1 MTNINRR
8 RFPILLASALALLAI
23 LGALLLPITAQAQ
36 TATVLVSNIGQT
48 SDAVAGVDNG
58 ELVGQVFTVASGGGN
73 YTLTSIEVPVDLLNT
88 TALTAEDIKLLS
100 ASLWSADEF
109 ALPVSSLQTLDNPS
123 SISDGDTATFTDPS
137 GTTLEAG
144 KRYAVVFVYNKSA
157 VEFQI
162 KAVGSGSEDGASLAG
177 WNISNVRRIRA
188 ATATTWTQDSN
199 SLLIR
204 VNGSAASGDPP
215 PLSTDA
221 TLSGLS
227 LGTGVTLSPAFAS
240 GTDTYTASVANSVD
254 EVTVTPTTNHA
265 SATVVF
271 LDTDDNEL
279 DDEDDV
285 EDDFQVALSVGDTVI
300 KVKVTAEDDTSTQ
313 TYTVTVTRAAD
324 MTPDDP
330 PDDSGNVSEGDTDLP
345 GDTTTTGKV
354 EVGGSVTGKIRN
366 LNDKD
371 WFAVELEAG
380 KRYQIDMEGADT
392 GRGTLTHPR
401 VSGIYD
407 AAANA
412 IANTA
417 NNGGGVGNNA
427 RVIYTPDAAGTYYVE
442 AYFQTGELN
451 RTYTLSVILLGANGA
466 SEADTDFPNNN
477 TTSGRVEVGASVTG
491 NTATVSGDDWFRVDL
506 EVGKTY
512 QFDLEGVPTNRG
524 TLPDPLLTFYD
535 GSGNQISRNDDIDPA
550 NNLNSQIV
558 YPATATDTYYLSANS
573 TNLKTGTYTLS
584 VRDITPATCTL
595 NSGDV
600 WCGVVT
606 VGMFTLDGT
615 SYLGYLDGTGG
626 GGMLSDNDFD
636 FTDTELD
643 SKSHTIT
650 GVLLD
655 SGTLSLV
662 FEDSQDED
670 DKPVL
675 DTWDLQ
681 VGTDTFALDDDDVTQ
696 LPTGGYQWT
705 GTGLSWSVGD
715 TVTLRLRGE
724 TGPPSVA
731 NVAVTSMPL
740 LTSSGGSEQD
750 TYGAGDEIEF
760 TVTFSQVVVVTGD
773 PQFGFSLSGARQAD
787 YRSGSGSTALK
798 FVYTVQSSDSDDDGI
813 WIGNHNSNT
822 KSLQLDAND
831 EITSPGGIDANLEH
845 DQKQVQ
851 AGHKVDGS
859 RSSKPT
865 LSVADAAATEGSN
878 VSFTVTLSAADAA
891 VVTATWTASIETGDT
906 AVAADLGATKTG
918 TVTVSMG
925 NTTGTFTVATVEDST
940 VEVNETFTVTLSG
953 VSSNAQLSSTAATAQ
968 GTINNDDLAT
978 LSTDATLSGLSLGT
992 GVTLSPAFASGKDTY
1007 TASVANSVDK
1017 VTVTPTTNHASATVE
1032 ILDKDDNELNDAD
1045 DVEDDFQV
1053 ALSVGDTVIKVK
1065 VTAEDGTSTQTYTA
1079 TVTRDDFP
1087 ADTTTTGQ
1095 VDVGGSVTGNID
1107 SVVDIDWFR
1116 VDLKKDKRYQI
1127 DLEGADTNR
1136 GTLTDPL
1143 LSRMRNALGNVVT
1156 DALDSGIGNNARR
1169 IFTAP
1174 ADGTHYVV
1182 ASSNGVTGTYTLS
1195 VIVLGANGVSEAD
1208 TDFTNNALTSGRVD
1222 VGASATGN
1230 VESATD
1236 VDRFR
1241 VDLEAGK
1248 QYQFDLEGAPT
1259 DRGTL
1264 EDPYLSL
1271 IDPMGTV
1278 LESDNDDGDGVNSQ
1292 IVYTATATGAHY
1304 LRADK
1309 SDTETGTYTLS
1320 VRDITLP
1327 TLSVADASDAENDG
1341 EVEFTVTLSEVAAA
1355 VVTAT
1360 WTATIGTGDTAVA
1373 ADLGTTTTGTVTV
1386 AIGDTMGTFE
1396 VPVVND
1402 ATDEGDE
1409 TFTVTLSGVSSNAKL
1424 PTDPTAKGTIED
1436 DDATL
1441 PTLSIAD
1448 AAATEGSP
1456 VSFTVT
1462 LSAAAAA
1469 DVTATWT
1476 ASIETGDTAVA
1487 ADLGST
1493 KTGTVTVAI
1502 GDTMGTFT
1510 VATAPDSTVEV
1521 NETFTVTLSSPSSN
1535 AQLSSTAAT
1544 AQGTINN
1551 DDLATVSVADAEGDE
1566 DEGVEFTLTLS
1577 AAAPADVTVDWTAS
1591 IESGDTA
1598 STADL
1603 ATTKTGT
1610 VTITKGDTTKK
1621 FTVPVNDDSTDEPD
1635 QTFTVTL
1642 SNPTPTSLAQLAAD
1656 PTAKGTID
1664 DDDDPPTLTVV
1675 DMTVIEGDLNPD
1687 NVPTQNNHAGFPW
1700 TVMLSEASEKR
1711 VRYRLRQVVD
1721 GTATDADLKVS
1732 VAFSGRPSVQVGQTS
1747 VVRGVNNIVNDALD
1761 EDDETFT
1768 IEVYDLENATAGATR
1783 STITIV
1789 DDDPTPTVTVA
1800 DAAATEGDKVEF
1812 VVTLSAVSGRD
1823 VDVDYA
1829 TSVATG
1835 DDATSDT
1842 DFTAA
1847 SGTLTIAATDNTAT
1861 GTIEVQTT
1869 EDDASESAETFTLTI
1884 SSPDNATLTTDTTA
1898 TGTINN
1904 RATTAAEPTTFAAAV
1919 GNAQVVLSW
1928 DAPDSASGVTR
1939 HEYQY
1944 KEGTGAYKGWEQIAN
1959 SGVDGA
1965 NEAGFTVTG
1974 LTNEVLH
1981 TFQLRAVNAQG
1992 ESTAAESDAV
2002 TPTPGICGRTQKVH
2016 EIIVYYLGEAGVDRT
2031 CAGVNVADLES
2042 FTAFLEM
2049 PNEGIASLK
2058 TGDFAGLTNVTRLG
2072 LGRNSFTTLPANVFS
2087 GLTSLEVLELSA
2099 GDLISLDARAFSGL
2113 SSLEQ
2118 VNLGVNE
2125 LSSLPANVFSG
2136 LSSLTSLILDQN
2148 ELTSPLPAGLFDG
2161 LTALEEIRLG
2171 DNDLTAL
2178 PAGVFSGLTALKDLK
2193 LEDNNLTSLDARQ
2206 FSGLTTLEEIT
2217 LNGNALTAL
2226 PAGLLAGLTSLEKLG
2241 LRDNDLT
2248 SLPDGLFSGLT
2259 GLTTLAL
2266 GDNPNTGD
2274 TLALTV
2280 TVEKFG
2286 TDQARAKVLA
2296 GAPFAV
2302 DFTATV
2308 VNGSLPTGVTKL
2320 AVAAASVNGTAV
2332 TVTRTSGTMAAV
2344 TVDLD
2349 LTTQPTLPT
2358 DHTGYEFEKAASG
2371 LPAEILPD
2379 TRGPQ
2384 NFTAAPGDGQA
2395 VLSWTAPASGS
2406 GVTKHQYRQKEGA
2419 GSYGNWTDIPN
2430 SAEGGANE
2438 DGYTVTG
2445 LTNETVYTFELKRFV
2460 GTTESAT
2467 AESNAVTPTPGV
2479 CGRTQQVQDA
2489 IVVAVSADDCA
2500 AVTVADLAGT
2510 TAIVISEMTGV
2521 SDIAAL
2527 KSGDFADLTGLNS
2540 LVITDQPL
2548 TTLPADIFSGLTAL
2562 ETLVLAKNEL
2572 TSLPANVFSGLSNL
2586 TSLNLT
2592 GNDLDSLPAN
2602 VFSGPSALTNLRL
2615 PQNQL
2620 SSLPAGLFSGL
2631 TSLTLLDLQK
2641 NNLSSLPGTVF
2652 SDLTALRKLYLN
2664 DNDLGSLPAGLF
2676 SGLTALDLGVVSD
2689 LSLGDNPNIGDTLP
2703 LTVTVEKFGT
2713 DQARAKVLAGA
2724 PFAVD
2729 FTATVV
2735 NGSLPAS
2742 DTKLAVA
2749 AGAVDGTAVTVTRT
2763 TGTMAAVTVD
2773 IDLTTQPTLPTNH
2786 SGYTFAK
2793 ATSGLPATILPE
2805 EASLEPPTGLAA
2817 TPGDRQAVLT
2827 WTPPASDSGFTRH
2840 QYRYGTGGSWED
2852 WTDIPDSGPG
2862 EANGSRYTVTGL
2874 DNAVEYTFE
2883 LRARD
2888 AGAGKS
2894 DAATVAVTPEG
2905 PPRIV
2910 SVEVTSDPGLDGDTY
2925 GVDEE
2930 VDISVTFDQPVVV
2943 EGAPQLALDVGG
2955 SRLAEYHAGSGSKT
2969 LVFVYVVRASDDD
2982 DDGIEVTGDALRL
2995 DGGDAIRNGAGDNA
3009 ELAHDGTGEQPGHMV
3024 NGGRRAGV
3032 HDHGEFTHS
3041 HSHSR
3046 QWYPEH
3052 THEGHEHLDEANGHQ
3067 RRPGTH
3073 VHHAQED
3080 LNAEISGGPDL
3091 RGHDNVEHTHLCYD
3105 LKPSC
3110 NQGDDYAERG
3120 DELGL
3125 PIEVTHSHKHSE
3137 PGHRFDWRAFFEEGG
3152 SGAMVSVAD
3161 TVAVRGEGRTLD
3173 FEVSLEPAVAFA
3185 VRVDYATADGT
3196 ATTGEDYLG
3205 MSGVLEIP
3213 PGQTR
3218 GTVSVRMPA
3227 DGPGDDPELFKLT
3240 LSSATAATVADG
3252 EATGTI
3258 LTPGPSTPPVIERI
3272 AVVSTPRLISDGNRK
3287 DTYGEGE
3294 NIRIAV
3300 TFDQPVVVEGEA
3312 TFALEVGNPCLAV
3325 CEADYESG
3333 SGADTLVFAY
3343 LVLEVDVD
3351 RNGVAIRGNPIELAD
3366 GATISNAAG
3375 QEARLNSKGKGTQR
3389 NHKVDGSQSA
3399 AAHLSVAN
3407 AEAHEADGEMT
3418 FTVRLEPHGLGIV
3431 TVNYATSDG
3440 SARAGEDYTETGG
3453 TLRFNSLETE
3463 RTVTVPITDDTVPD
3477 DGETFTLTLS
3487 NPDGAKIRA
3496 DDGEATGTIH
3506 NSEPQEALTAS
3517 FEDVPAAHDGAAF
3530 RFRVAFS
3537 EDIGISFQALR
3548 EDAFAVTNGRITDG
3562 VPVDDRRDLFDMTLE
3577 PDGDGD
3583 VAVTLEADRDC
3594 AESGAI
3600 CTKGEPR
3607 RRLTTTVSAM
3617 VAGPDGAAN
3626 APATGAPA
3634 IIGTVQVGETL
3645 TADTSGIADAN
3656 GLTNV
3661 SYNYQ
3666 WLADDADIAGA
3677 TGYRY
3682 TLADS
3687 DEGRTI
3693 RVRVTFT
3700 DDAGNEESLT
3710 SAPTEPVLE
3719 EPVFGDGPPGAPRN
3733 LTVTAGDQE
3742 VTLSW
3747 EPPADNGNAP
3757 ATRYRIE
3764 WRIDGKDYKT
3774 GHWGPSGE
3782 TTYTKTDLANGVKYI
3797 FRVKAENGNGN
3808 SYGPYGPASEEVSA
3822 TPTSGLAVDL
3832 GTPVLSNTKTLHHGM
3847 VKLDWEDVEDAG
3859 WYVVQY
3865 YHVKGGE
3872 WLDLPG
3878 AGVDIAF
3885 HGSSAVV
3892 SNLHGLSWLRVR
3904 AMSCAGES
3912 EWSQIEELYGTN
3924 ASDWEGVPVPEVE
3937 EGDEIEPCPVVLGTP
3952 VLSNTETLHHGMVRL
3967 DWEDIEDA
3975 GWYVVQYY
3983 HVKGGEWL
3991 DLPAAGVDIAFHG
4004 SSAVVSNLHGL
4015 SWLRVRAMSCAGAS
4029 EWSQIEELYGT
4040 NASDWEGVP
4049 LPEVAEGDEIEP
4061 CPEDADTT
4069 DNSPATGAPAIS
4081 GTAQVGETLTA
4092 NTSGV
4097 VDADGLSN
4105 VQYDYQWL
4113 ADDAAI
4119 SGATGLTYTLSDVD
4133 EDKTV
4138 RVRVSF
4144 TDDAG
4149 NDETL
4154 TSAATDAVDARP
4166 NSLATGAPTISGTA
4180 QVGKTLTANTSGI
4193 ADADGLTNVAF
4204 SYQWLA
4210 DDAAI
4215 AGATGSTYT
4224 LADTDE
4230 GKATTVQ
4237 VTFTDDAGN
4246 DETLTSE
4253 ATDAV
4258 AAAPAANNPATG
4270 APTISGTA
4278 QVGETLTANT
4288 SGIADA
4294 DGLSNVQY
4302 EYQWLADDTAIQGAT
4317 DATHTLANTEEGKAI
4332 KVQVSFTD
4340 DAGNNEAL
4348 TSAATGAVSAAEPTE
4363 PPARPTGLSAT
4374 ASHDSVTLTWDDPGD
4389 DSITG
4394 YVILRRVRVN
4404 NTGGDFSEL
4413 VADTGTAATTYT
4425 DDTVAAGTTYTYRIK
4440 AINGAG
4446 TSERSRWFHID
4457 TPAAPVPDKPTG
4469 LSATASHD
4477 SVTLTWEDP
4486 GDDSI
4491 TGYVI
4496 LRRLRYDDPSG
4507 HFDELVADTGTAAT
4521 TYTDDTVKANTH
4533 YTYRIKAISGAGVS
4547 ERSRW
4552 FHIHTQEAP

>member
-265 SATVVF
+265 SATVEI

-279 DDEDDV
+279 DDADDV

-300 KVKVTAEDDTSTQ
+300 KVKVTAEDGTSTQ

-354 EVGGSVTGKIRN
+354 EVGGSVTGTIADTIDDLSSGDSFKV
-366 LNDKD
+366 D
-371 WFAVELEAG
+371 LEAG
-380 KRYQIDMEGADT
+380 KRYQIDVEGAPT
-392 GRGTLTHPR
+392 GRGTLPDPWLASI
-401 VSGIYD
+401 VDPDGNQVQGAGDNDS
-407 AAANA
+407 
-412 IANTA
+412 
-417 NNGGGVGNNA
+417 GVGLNA
-427 RVIYTPDAAGTYYVE
+427 RLILTPTEDGAHDVNVR
-442 AYFQTGELN
+442 AYFVPSAQPG
-451 RTYTLSVILLGANGA
+451 TYTLSVILLGANGA
-466 SEADTDFPNNN
+466 SEADTDFP
-477 TTSGRVEVGASVTG
+477 TTTATTGRVDVGASVTG
-491 NTATVSGDDWFRVDL
+491 NIGAVDEEDWFRVDL
-506 EVGKTY
+506 EAGKIY
-512 QFDLEGVPTNRG
+512 QIDLEGLPTGRG
-524 TLPDPLLTFYD
+524 TLGDPWLD
-535 GSGNQISRNDDIDPA
+535 NIRDSSGTEILATSNDDIDGD
-550 NNLNSQIV
+550 NFNSQITFT
-558 YPATATDTYYLSANS
+558 PTAAGAYYLVAAGNGVA
-573 TNLKTGTYTLS
+573 GTYTLS
-584 VRDITPATCTL
+584 VRDITTPSCTL
-595 NSGDV
+595 NTGDV

-650 GVLLD
+650 GVLLA
-655 SGTLSLV
+655 SGTLSLI

-859 RSSKPT
+859 LSSKPT
-865 LSVADAAATEGSN
+865 LSIADAAAAEGDDL
-878 VSFTVTLSAADAA
+878 SFTVTLSAAAA
-891 VVTATWTASIETGDT
+891 ADVTATWTASIETGDT
-906 AVAADLGATKTG
+906 ALAADLGTTRTG

-925 NTTGTFTVATVEDST
+925 NTTGTITVATVEDST

-992 GVTLSPAFASGKDTY
+992 GVTLSPAFASGTDTY
-1007 TASVANSVDK
+1007 TASVANSVDE
-1017 VTVTPTTNHASATVE
+1017 VTVTQTTNHASATVE
-1032 ILDKDDNELNDAD
+1032 ILDTDNLALTDAD
-1045 DVEDDFQV
+1045 STEDGFQV
-1053 ALSVGDTVIKVK
+1053 ALSVGSTQLGVL
-1065 VTAEDGTSTQTYTA
+1065 VTAEDGTTTKFYTV

-1087 ADTTTTGQ
+1087 ADTTTTGK
-1095 VDVGGSVTGNID
+1095 VDVGGSVTGNITSASD
-1107 SVVDIDWFR
+1107 RDWFR

-1127 DLEGADTNR
+1127 DLEGAGTNR
-1136 GTLTDPL
+1136 GTLTDPTL
-1143 LSRMRNALGNVVT
+1143 NAMRDASSNSISGTGNS
-1156 DALDSGIGNNARR
+1156 DSGVGINART
-1169 IFTAP
+1169 IFTAL
-1174 ADGTHYVV
+1174 ADGAHYVV
-1182 ASSNGVTGTYTLS
+1182 AAGNGATGTYTLS
-1195 VIVLGANGVSEAD
+1195 VIVLGANGASEAD
-1208 TDFTNNALTSGRVD
+1208 FDFPATTATSGRVE

-1230 VESATD
+1230 IKNLDDAYD
-1236 VDRFR
+1236 WFR

-1248 QYQFDLEGAPT
+1248 TYQYDLEGVDT
-1259 DRGTL
+1259 SRGML
-1264 EDPYLSL
+1264 DDPYLGLFDGSGTSL
-1271 IDPMGTV
+1271 FD
-1278 LESDNDDGDGVNSQ
+1278 DDDDGTGLNSR
-1292 IVYTATATGAHY
+1292 ITHTPATGGTYY
-1304 LRADK
+1304 LGAARAGT
-1309 SDTETGTYTLS
+1309 SAGTYTLS

-1341 EVEFTVTLSEVAAA
+1341 EVEFTVTLSEAAA
-1355 VVTAT
+1355 TAVTAT
-1360 WTATIGTGDTAVA
+1360 WTATIETGDTAVA

-1409 TFTVTLSGVSSNAKL
+1409 TFTVTLSNVSSNAKL
-1424 PTDPTAKGTIED
+1424 ETDPTAKGTIED

-1448 AAATEGSP
+1448 AAATEGSN
-1456 VSFTVT
+1456 VSFAVT

-1476 ASIETGDTAVA
+1476 ASIETDDTAVA
-1487 ADLGST
+1487 ADLGAT

-1502 GDTMGTFT
+1502 GDTDATIT
-1510 VATAPDSTVEV
+1510 VATAPDTTVEV
-1521 NETFTVTLSSPSSN
+1521 NETFTVTLSGVSSN

-1566 DEGVEFTLTLS
+1566 DDGVEFTLTLS

-1591 IESGDTA
+1591 IESGDSA

-1656 PTAKGTID
+1656 PTAEGTID
-1664 DDDDPPTLTVV
+1664 DDDDPPTISVV

-1687 NVPTQNNHAGFPW
+1687 NVPTFNNNPGFPW
-1700 TVMLSEASEKR
+1700 TVTLSEASEKR
-1711 VRYRLRQVVD
+1711 VRYRSRQVVD
-1721 GTATDADLKVS
+1721 GTATDADLKVT
-1732 VAFSGRPSVQVGQTS
+1732 VAFSGRPSIQAGLTS

-1835 DDATSDT
+1835 DDAVSDT

-1847 SGTLTIAATDNTAT
+1847 SGTLTIAAADSTAT

-1869 EDDASESAETFTLTI
+1869 EDDTSESAETFTLTI

-1919 GNAQVVLSW
+1919 GDEEVVLSW
-1928 DAPDSASGVTR
+1928 DAPVSASGVTR

-1944 KEGTGAYKGWEQIAN
+1944 KEGTGAYKGWVQIAN

-1992 ESTAAESDAV
+1992 ESTAAEADPV

-2016 EIIVYYLGEAGVDRT
+2016 EIIVYYLGEAGVKRT

-2467 AESNAVTPTPGV
+2467 AESNAVTPTPGI

-2786 SGYTFAK
+2786 SGYTFAR
-2793 ATSGLPATILPE
+2793 AASGLPAEILPE
-2805 EASLEPPTGLAA
+2805 EASLEPPTSLSAM
-2817 TPGDRQAVLT
+2817 PGDRQAVLA

-2840 QYRYGTGGSWED
+2840 QYRYRTGGSWGD

-2894 DAATVAVTPEG
+2894 DPATVAVTPEG

-2930 VDISVTFDQPVVV
+2930 VDISVTFDQRVVV
-2943 EGAPQLALDVGG
+2943 EGAPQLALDVDG

-2969 LVFVYVVRASDDD
+2969 LVFVYVVTENDQDANGVSV
-2982 DDGIEVTGDALRL
+2982 DGNALRL
-2995 DGGDAIRNGAGDNA
+2995 DGGDVIRNGAGDDA
-3009 ELAHDGTGEQPGHMV
+3009 ELAHDGPGQQSGHMV
-3024 NGGRRAGV
+3024 DGGRRAGV
-3032 HDHGEFTHS
+3032 HTHAEFTHS

-3046 QWYPEH
+3046 QQYPEH
-3052 THEGHEHLDEANGHQ
+3052 THEGHEHLDEANEHK

-3080 LNAEISGGPDL
+3080 PNAEISGGPDV
-3091 RGHDNVEHTHLCYD
+3091 RMHDGVVHIHRCFD

-3110 NQGDDYAERG
+3110 TQGDDYSERG

-3125 PIEVTHSHKHSE
+3125 PIEVTHSHEHSE
-3137 PGHRFDWRAFFEEGG
+3137 PGHGYDWRAFFEEGG
-3152 SGAMVSVAD
+3152 SGAMVLVAD
-3161 TVAVRGEGRTLD
+3161 AVAVRGEGRTLD

-3196 ATTGEDYLG
+3196 ATAGEDYLG
-3205 MSGVLEIP
+3205 TSGVLEIP

-3218 GTVSVRMPA
+3218 ATVSVRMPA
-3227 DGPGDDPELFKLT
+3227 DGPGDGPELFKLT

-3252 EATGTI
+3252 AATGTI
-3258 LTPGPSTPPVIERI
+3258 LMPGLSTQPVIERI
-3272 AVVSTPRLISDGNRK
+3272 AVVSTPRLSWDGNGK

-3300 TFDQPVVVEGEA
+3300 TFDQPVLVVGDP
-3312 TFALEVGNPCLAV
+3312 TFALEVGDPCESV

-3351 RNGVAIRGNPIELAD
+3351 RSGIAIRGNPIEVVLGD
-3366 GATISNAAG
+3366 SIRNAAG
-3375 QEARLNSKGKGTQR
+3375 QEALLSSKGKGTQR
-3389 NHKVDGSQSA
+3389 NHRVDGSQSA
-3399 AAHLSVAN
+3399 AAHLSVAD

-3431 TVNYATSDG
+3431 TVDYATRDG
-3440 SARAGEDYTETGG
+3440 SARAGEDYTGTGG

-3463 RTVTVPITDDTVPD
+3463 RTVTVPITDDTEPD
-3477 DGETFTLTLS
+3477 DGETFTLRLS
-3487 NPDGAKIRA
+3487 NPDGAQLR
-3496 DDGEATGTIH
+3496 DRDGEATGTIH

-3517 FEDVPAAHDGAAF
+3517 FEGMPGEHNGEDAF
-3530 RFRVAFS
+3530 TFRVAFS

-3548 EDAFAVTNGRITDG
+3548 EEAFAVTNGRITDG

-3600 CTKGEPR
+3600 CTKGEPQ

-3764 WRIDGKDYKT
+3764 WRIDGKDYKK

-3847 VKLDWEDVEDAG
+3847 VQLDWEDIEDAG

-3872 WLDLPG
+3872 WLDLPA
-3878 AGVDIAF
+3878 AGVDVAF

-3967 DWEDIEDA
+3967 DWQDIEDA

-3983 HVKGGEWL
+3983 HVKSGEWL
-3991 DLPAAGVDIAFHG
+3991 DLPAEGVDIAFHG

-4049 LPEVAEGDEIEP
+4049 VPEVEEGDEIEP
-4061 CPEDADTT
+4061 CPEDADTS
-4069 DNSPATGAPAIS
+4069 DNSAATGAPTISGTAQVGQTLTADKSGIADADGLTNATYSYQWLADNAAIAGATGSTYTLADSEEGKAITVQVSFTDDAGNNETLSSTATDAVAAASAANNPATGAPTIS

-4092 NTSGV
+4092 YTSGV

-4105 VQYDYQWL
+4105 VQYD
-4113 ADDAAI
+4113 
-4119 SGATGLTYTLSDVD
+4119 
-4133 EDKTV
+4133 
-4138 RVRVSF
+4138 
-4144 TDDAG
+4144 
-4149 NDETL
+4149 
-4154 TSAATDAVDARP
+4154 
-4166 NSLATGAPTISGTA
+4166 
-4180 QVGKTLTANTSGI
+4180 
-4193 ADADGLTNVAF
+4193 
-4204 SYQWLA
+4204 YQWLA

-4246 DETLTSE
+4246 DE
-4253 ATDAV
+4253 
-4258 AAAPAANNPATG
+4258 
-4270 APTISGTA
+4270 
-4278 QVGETLTANT
+4278 
-4288 SGIADA
+4288 
-4294 DGLSNVQY
+4294 
-4302 EYQWLADDTAIQGAT
+4302 
-4317 DATHTLANTEEGKAI
+4317 
-4332 KVQVSFTD
+4332 
-4340 DAGNNEAL
+4340 AL
-4348 TSAATGAVSAAEPTE
+4348 TSAATAAVAGTQPTE
-4363 PPARPTGLSAT
+4363 APARPTGLSAT

-4389 DSITG
+4389 DTITGYVILRRIPGVDPQGHFNELVANTGTAATTYTDDTVSAETRYTYRIKAINGAGTSERSRWSHIDTPAAPVPDKPTGLEATESDGQVVLTWDDPGDDSITG
-4394 YVILRRVRVN
+4394 YVILRRVREN
-4404 NTGGDFSEL
+4404 NTGGDFSVL
-4413 VADTGTAATTYT
+4413 VANTGSAATTYT

-4440 AINGAG
+4440 AINEHG
-4446 TSERSRWFHID
+4446 TSERSRWYHID
-4457 TPAAPVPDKPTG
+4457 IP
-4469 LSATASHD
+4469 
-4477 SVTLTWEDP
+4477 
-4486 GDDSI
+4486 
-4491 TGYVI
+4491 
-4496 LRRLRYDDPSG
+4496 
-4507 HFDELVADTGTAAT
+4507 
-4521 TYTDDTVKANTH
+4521 
-4533 YTYRIKAISGAGVS
+4533 
-4547 ERSRW
+4547 
-4552 FHIHTQEAP
+4552 EAP